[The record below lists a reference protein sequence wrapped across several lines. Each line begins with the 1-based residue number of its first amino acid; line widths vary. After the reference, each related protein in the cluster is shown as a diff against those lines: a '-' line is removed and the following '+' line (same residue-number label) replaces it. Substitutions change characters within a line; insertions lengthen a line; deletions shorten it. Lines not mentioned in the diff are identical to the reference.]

1 MARPASAATATV
13 SIDPETKPP
22 GKPTRDSPTPPN
34 AAISSVSAT
43 GTSLLRGG
51 RTRGIEDFRTLGP
64 HNHRAPLA
72 AFAEINAARNAWRQI
87 RDASKPADRTSI
99 CAGNS
104 LNAGAGSRR
113 RPPDWPRAVNG
124 PPAGRARG
132 PSEDILGRSRIR

>member
-64 HNHRAPLA
+64 HDHGAPLA
-72 AFAEINAARNAWRQI
+72 AFAVINAARNAWRQI
-87 RDASKPADRTSI
+87 RDASKPADSP
-99 CAGNS
+99 
-104 LNAGAGSRR
+104 NAGSGSRR
-113 RPPDWPRAVNG
+113 RPTDWPRALNG
-124 PPAGRARG
+124 RLARRARG
-132 PSEDILGRSRIR
+132 PERRYSRTVSHPIE